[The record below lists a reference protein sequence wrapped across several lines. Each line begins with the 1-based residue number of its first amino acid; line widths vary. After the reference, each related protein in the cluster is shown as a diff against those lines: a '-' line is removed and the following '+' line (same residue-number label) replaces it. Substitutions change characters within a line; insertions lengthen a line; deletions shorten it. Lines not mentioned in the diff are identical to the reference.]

1 MDSLKI
7 FQYLVGAV
15 SLVIGLFMG
24 FQYYDSAL
32 PPALSG
38 VVFTLLG
45 VLKVLELQDNIET

>member
-7 FQYLVGAV
+7 FQYFLAGTT
-15 SLVIGLFMG
+15 LVIGLFMV

-38 VVFTLLG
+38 AVFILIG
-45 VLKVLELQDNIET
+45 ISRILELQNKS